1 MFTTTEKLMGAGS
14 GILLAVSAL
23 TAAPALA
30 AEGGQDLTP
39 AEQCVQDVA
48 EGRLPEDTDCGYTPP
63 PMAPEDRPDWARDL
77 DGVWDG
83 GRASTEPG
91 PGGRTARDLLP
102 ACGPSTPV
110 GDPCW
115 SEVAQSV
122 VSTSPDGTTAYIL
135 PDGRIMVVPPQ
146 AAYDDSDEAEA
157 APASGG
163 VDAVTETV
171 LPEAREDAQG
181 DEGEAPAPAWLKGQD
196 DADEATEGAQ
206 EDADDEATEPAQDA
220 DEDAAEPVEVPED
233 SIPAGTPACTVE
245 DASEGP
251 ADCVWDDGSGDI
263 VHNHADGT
271 YSTYPRAEASPAPAG
286 TPELAHT
293 GIMSWALAGVAAV
306 CTVMGVGIYRHWSRA

>member
-30 AEGGQDLTP
+30 AEAGQDLTP

-102 ACGPSTPV
+102 ACGPTTPV

-146 AAYDDSDEAEA
+146 DTSDDGDEVEA
-157 APASGG
+157 APASGE
-163 VDAVTETV
+163 VDAVTEAV

-181 DEGEAPAPAWLKGQD
+181 DEGEAPVPAWLQGQD
-196 DADEATEGAQ
+196 DATEPAQGAQ
-206 EDADDEATEPAQDA
+206 EDADE
-220 DEDAAEPVEVPED
+220 EDAAEGVEVPED

-251 ADCVWDDGSGDI
+251 SDCVWDDGSGDI

-293 GIMSWALAGVAAV
+293 GIMSWALAGVALV

>member
-30 AEGGQDLTP
+30 SEGGQDLTP
-39 AEQCVQDVA
+39 AEECVQQVA
-48 EGRLPEDTDCGYTPP
+48 EGSLPEDTDCGYTPP

-146 AAYDDSDEAEA
+146 AAYDDGDEAEA
-157 APASGG
+157 ASASGG

-171 LPEAREDAQG
+171 LPEAREDAQEDA
-181 DEGEAPAPAWLKGQD
+181 DEGAPVPAWLQGQD
-196 DADEATEGAQ
+196 DATEPAQGDAEEATEGAQ
-206 EDADDEATEPAQDA
+206 DA
-220 DEDAAEPVEVPED
+220 DEGGEVPED

-251 ADCVWDDGSGDI
+251 SDCVWDDGSGDI

-271 YSTYPRAEASPAPAG
+271 YSTYPRAEAAPAPAG

>member
-30 AEGGQDLTP
+30 AEGGQQGLTP
-39 AEQCVQDVA
+39 AEECVQQVA

-102 ACGPSTPV
+102 ACGPATPV

-146 AAYDDSDEAEA
+146 AAYDDGDEVEA

-163 VDAVTETV
+163 VDAVTEAV
-171 LPEAREDAQG
+171 LPEAREDAQ
-181 DEGEAPAPAWLKGQD
+181 EGAEDAPVPAWLQGQD
-196 DADEATEGAQ
+196 DATATAQ
-206 EDADDEATEPAQDA
+206 QDA
-220 DEDAAEPVEVPED
+220 DEEDAEGADEDAVEVPED
-233 SIPAGTPACTVE
+233 GIPAGTPACTVE

-271 YSTYPRAEASPAPAG
+271 YSTYPRAEAAPAPAG

>member
-30 AEGGQDLTP
+30 AEAGQDLTP

-146 AAYDDSDEAEA
+146 AAYDDGDEVEA
-157 APASGG
+157 APASGE

-171 LPEAREDAQG
+171 LPEAREDAQEDA
-181 DEGEAPAPAWLKGQD
+181 DEGAPVPAWLQGQD
-196 DADEATEGAQ
+196 DATEPAQGAQ
-206 EDADDEATEPAQDA
+206 EDADEEDA
-220 DEDAAEPVEVPED
+220 DEDGEVPED

>member
-146 AAYDDSDEAEA
+146 AAYDDGDEAEA

-171 LPEAREDAQG
+171 LPEAREDAQE
-181 DEGEAPAPAWLKGQD
+181 DAEGGAPVPAWPWS
-196 DADEATEGAQ
+196 Q
-206 EDADDEATEPAQDA
+206 EDA
-220 DEDAAEPVEVPED
+220 DEDAVEVTED

-271 YSTYPRAEASPAPAG
+271 YSTYPRAEAAPAPAG

-306 CTVMGVGIYRHWSRA
+306 CTVMGVGIYRRWSRN

>member
-30 AEGGQDLTP
+30 SEGGQDLTP
-39 AEQCVQDVA
+39 AEECVQQVA
-48 EGRLPEDTDCGYTPP
+48 EGSLPEDTDCGYTPP

-77 DGVWDG
+77 EGVWDG

-146 AAYDDSDEAEA
+146 AAYDDGGEAEA
-157 APASGG
+157 ASASGE
-163 VDAVTETV
+163 VDAVTEAV
-171 LPEAREDAQG
+171 LPEAS
-181 DEGEAPAPAWLKGQD
+181 
-196 DADEATEGAQ
+196 Q
-206 EDADDEATEPAQDA
+206 EDAEEPPVLDQLTQAATGVSSEAEEGGEPEEAAPSSEAT
-220 DEDAAEPVEVPED
+220 
-233 SIPAGTPACTVE
+233 IPAGTPACAVE
-245 DASEGP
+245 DASEGT

-306 CTVMGVGIYRHWSRA
+306 CTVMGVGIYRRWSRN

>member
-30 AEGGQDLTP
+30 AEGGRDLTP
-39 AEQCVQDVA
+39 AEECVQQVA
-48 EGRLPEDTDCGYTPP
+48 EGSLPEDTVCGYTPP

-91 PGGRTARDLLP
+91 PGGTARDLLP
-102 ACGPSTPV
+102 ACGPATPV

-146 AAYDDSDEAEA
+146 AAYDDGDEAEA

-163 VDAVTETV
+163 VDAVTEAV
-171 LPEAREDAQG
+171 LPEAREDAE
-181 DEGEAPAPAWLKGQD
+181 EGAPVPAWLQDQD
-196 DADEATEGAQ
+196 DATAPSQD
-206 EDADDEATEPAQDA
+206 DADDEATEPAQDA
-220 DEDAAEPVEVPED
+220 DEDAVEVPED

-251 ADCVWDDGSGDI
+251 SDCVWDDGSGDI

-306 CTVMGVGIYRHWSRA
+306 CTVMGVGIYRRWSRN

>member
-30 AEGGQDLTP
+30 SEGGQDLTP
-39 AEQCVQDVA
+39 AEECVQQVA
-48 EGRLPEDTDCGYTPP
+48 EGSLPEDTDCGYTPP

-146 AAYDDSDEAEA
+146 AAYDDGDETEA
-157 APASGG
+157 ASASGG

-171 LPEAREDAQG
+171 LPEARED
-181 DEGEAPAPAWLKGQD
+181 
-196 DADEATEGAQ
+196 T
-206 EDADDEATEPAQDA
+206 QDA
-220 DEDAAEPVEVPED
+220 DEGGEVPED

-251 ADCVWDDGSGDI
+251 SDCVWDDGSGDI

-271 YSTYPRAEASPAPAG
+271 YSTYPRAEAAPAPAG

>member
-30 AEGGQDLTP
+30 AEAGQDLTP

-157 APASGG
+157 APASGE

-196 DADEATEGAQ
+196 DATEPAQGAQ
-206 EDADDEATEPAQDA
+206 EDADEEDA
-220 DEDAAEPVEVPED
+220 DEGGEVPED

-251 ADCVWDDGSGDI
+251 SDCVWDDGSGDI

-271 YSTYPRAEASPAPAG
+271 YSTYPRTEASPAPAG

>member
-39 AEQCVQDVA
+39 AEECVQQVA
-48 EGRLPEDTDCGYTPP
+48 EGSLPEDTDCGYTPP

-102 ACGPSTPV
+102 ACGPTTPV

-146 AAYDDSDEAEA
+146 DTSDAEEPEAEA
-157 APASGG
+157 ASGG
-163 VDAVTETV
+163 VDAVTEAV
-171 LPEAREDAQG
+171 LPEAREDDQG

-196 DADEATEGAQ
+196 DATAPSQDDATEPAQGAQ
-206 EDADDEATEPAQDA
+206 EDAVEPM
-220 DEDAAEPVEVPED
+220 EVPED

-306 CTVMGVGIYRHWSRA
+306 CTVMGVGIYRRWSRN

>member
-30 AEGGQDLTP
+30 SEGGQDLTP

-102 ACGPSTPV
+102 ACGPTTPV

-146 AAYDDSDEAEA
+146 AAYDDGDEAEA
-157 APASGG
+157 APASGE

-171 LPEAREDAQG
+171 LPEAREDAQAG
-181 DEGEAPAPAWLKGQD
+181 ADEAPAPAWLKGQD
-196 DADEATEGAQ
+196 DATEPAQ
-206 EDADDEATEPAQDA
+206 GDADDEATEPARDA
-220 DEDAAEPVEVPED
+220 DEDAVEVPED

-251 ADCVWDDGSGDI
+251 SDCVWDDGSGDI

>member
-30 AEGGQDLTP
+30 AEGDHQDLTP
-39 AEQCVQDVA
+39 AEECVQQVA
-48 EGRLPEDTDCGYTPP
+48 EGSLPEDTDCGYTPP

-102 ACGPSTPV
+102 ACGPTTPV

-146 AAYDDSDEAEA
+146 DTSDDGDEAEA

-163 VDAVTETV
+163 VDAVTEAV
-171 LPEAREDAQG
+171 LPEAREDAQEG
-181 DEGEAPAPAWLKGQD
+181 ADDAGEAPVPAWLQGQD
-196 DADEATEGAQ
+196 DATEPAQGAQ
-206 EDADDEATEPAQDA
+206 EDAAEEDA
-220 DEDAAEPVEVPED
+220 DEDAVEVPED

-251 ADCVWDDGSGDI
+251 SDCVWDDGSGDI

-271 YSTYPRAEASPAPAG
+271 YSTYPRTEAAPAPAG

-293 GIMSWALAGVAAV
+293 GIMSWALAGVALV

>member
-1 MFTTTEKLMGAGS
+1 M
-14 GILLAVSAL
+14 
-23 TAAPALA
+23 
-30 AEGGQDLTP
+30 
-39 AEQCVQDVA
+39 
-48 EGRLPEDTDCGYTPP
+48 
-63 PMAPEDRPDWARDL
+63 
-77 DGVWDG
+77 
-83 GRASTEPG
+83 
-91 PGGRTARDLLP
+91 
-102 ACGPSTPV
+102 
-110 GDPCW
+110 
-115 SEVAQSV
+115 

-157 APASGG
+157 APASGE
-163 VDAVTETV
+163 VDAVTEAV
-171 LPEAREDAQG
+171 LPEARQDNAQEDADEG
-181 DEGEAPAPAWLKGQD
+181 DEGAPVPAWLKGQD
-196 DADEATEGAQ
+196 DA
-206 EDADDEATEPAQDA
+206 TEPAQD
-220 DEDAAEPVEVPED
+220 DQEDAVEPVEVPED

-271 YSTYPRAEASPAPAG
+271 YSTYPRTEASPAPAG

>member
-30 AEGGQDLTP
+30 AEAGQDLTP

-102 ACGPSTPV
+102 ACGPATPV

-146 AAYDDSDEAEA
+146 AAYDDGDEAEA

-163 VDAVTETV
+163 VDAVTEAV
-171 LPEAREDAQG
+171 LPEARQDNAQEDAE
-181 DEGEAPAPAWLKGQD
+181 DAPVPAWLQGQD
-196 DADEATEGAQ
+196 DATATAQ
-206 EDADDEATEPAQDA
+206 QDA
-220 DEDAAEPVEVPED
+220 DEDAVEVPED
-233 SIPAGTPACTVE
+233 GIPAGTPACTVE

-271 YSTYPRAEASPAPAG
+271 YSTYPRAEAAPAPAG

-293 GIMSWALAGVAAV
+293 GIMSWALTGVAAV

>member
-102 ACGPSTPV
+102 ACGPTTPV

-157 APASGG
+157 APASGE

-181 DEGEAPAPAWLKGQD
+181 DEGEAPAPAWLQGQD
-196 DADEATEGAQ
+196 DADEPAQGAQ
-206 EDADDEATEPAQDA
+206 EDAD
-220 DEDAAEPVEVPED
+220 EDAGDAVEVPED

-251 ADCVWDDGSGDI
+251 SDCVWDDGSGDI

-271 YSTYPRAEASPAPAG
+271 YSTYPRAEAAPAPAG

-293 GIMSWALAGVAAV
+293 GIMSWALAGVALV

>member
-30 AEGGQDLTP
+30 AEAGQDLTP
-39 AEQCVQDVA
+39 AEQCVQQVA
-48 EGRLPEDTDCGYTPP
+48 EGSLPEDTDCGYTPP

-146 AAYDDSDEAEA
+146 DTSDAEEPEAEA
-157 APASGG
+157 ASSG
-163 VDAVTETV
+163 VDAVTEAV
-171 LPEAREDAQG
+171 LPEAREDAQEDA
-181 DEGEAPAPAWLKGQD
+181 DEGAPVPAWLQNQG
-196 DADEATEGAQ
+196 EG
-206 EDADDEATEPAQDA
+206 DTTEPAQDDAEDA
-220 DEDAAEPVEVPED
+220 DEDAVEPMEVPED

-251 ADCVWDDGSGDI
+251 SDCVWDDGSGDI

-271 YSTYPRAEASPAPAG
+271 YSTYPRTMAAPAPAG

>member
-30 AEGGQDLTP
+30 AEAGQDLTP

-102 ACGPSTPV
+102 ACGPTTPV

-146 AAYDDSDEAEA
+146 DTSDDGDEVEA
-157 APASGG
+157 APASGE

-181 DEGEAPAPAWLKGQD
+181 DEGEAPVPAWLQGQD
-196 DADEATEGAQ
+196 DATEPAQGAQ
-206 EDADDEATEPAQDA
+206 EDADE
-220 DEDAAEPVEVPED
+220 EDAAEGVEVPED

-251 ADCVWDDGSGDI
+251 SDCVWDDGSGDI

-293 GIMSWALAGVAAV
+293 GIMSWALAGVALV

>member
-1 MFTTTEKLMGAGS
+1 MVTTTEKLMGAGS

-30 AEGGQDLTP
+30 AEGGQQDLTP
-39 AEQCVQDVA
+39 AEECVQQVA
-48 EGRLPEDTDCGYTPP
+48 EGSLPEDTDCGYTPP

-77 DGVWDG
+77 EGVWDG

-146 AAYDDSDEAEA
+146 AAYDDGDEAEVEA
-157 APASGG
+157 ASGE

-171 LPEAREDAQG
+171 LPEAREDAEDG
-181 DEGEAPAPAWLKGQD
+181 APVPAWLQGQD
-196 DADEATEGAQ
+196 DATAPTQDGAEEATEGA
-206 EDADDEATEPAQDA
+206 EGAQDA
-220 DEDAAEPVEVPED
+220 DEDAVEPMEVPED

-271 YSTYPRAEASPAPAG
+271 YSTYPHAKASPAPAG
-286 TPELAHT
+286 APELAHT

-306 CTVMGVGIYRHWSRA
+306 CTVMGVGIYRRWSRN

>member
-30 AEGGQDLTP
+30 AEAGQDLTP

-157 APASGG
+157 APASGE

-171 LPEAREDAQG
+171 LPEAREDAQEDA
-181 DEGEAPAPAWLKGQD
+181 DEGAPVPAWLQGQD
-196 DADEATEGAQ
+196 DATEPAQGAQ
-206 EDADDEATEPAQDA
+206 EDADEGG
-220 DEDAAEPVEVPED
+220 EVPED

-306 CTVMGVGIYRHWSRA
+306 CTVMGVGIYRHWSRN

>member
-30 AEGGQDLTP
+30 AEAGQDLTP

-146 AAYDDSDEAEA
+146 AAYDDGDEAEA

-163 VDAVTETV
+163 VDAVTEAV
-171 LPEAREDAQG
+171 LPEAREDDQG

-196 DADEATEGAQ
+196 DATEPAQGAQ
-206 EDADDEATEPAQDA
+206 EDADEGG
-220 DEDAAEPVEVPED
+220 EVPED

-271 YSTYPRAEASPAPAG
+271 YSTYPRTEAAPAPAG
-286 TPELAHT
+286 APELAHT
-293 GIMSWALAGVAAV
+293 GIMSWELAGVAAV

>member
-30 AEGGQDLTP
+30 AEGGRDLTP
-39 AEQCVQDVA
+39 AEECVQQVA
-48 EGRLPEDTDCGYTPP
+48 EGSLPEDTDCGYTPP

-102 ACGPSTPV
+102 ACGPATPV

-146 AAYDDSDEAEA
+146 DTSDAEEPEAEA
-157 APASGG
+157 ASSG

-171 LPEAREDAQG
+171 LPEAREDDQG
-181 DEGEAPAPAWLKGQD
+181 DEEDAPVPAWLRGQD
-196 DADEATEGAQ
+196 D
-206 EDADDEATEPAQDA
+206 ATEPAQGAQEDA
-220 DEDAAEPVEVPED
+220 DEDAAEPMEVPED

-251 ADCVWDDGSGDI
+251 SDCVWDDGSGDI

-271 YSTYPRAEASPAPAG
+271 YSTYPRTEATPAPAG

-306 CTVMGVGIYRHWSRA
+306 CTVMGVGIYRHWSRN

>member
-30 AEGGQDLTP
+30 AEAGHQDLTP
-39 AEQCVQDVA
+39 AEQCVQQVA
-48 EGRLPEDTDCGYTPP
+48 EGSLPEDTDCGYTPP

-146 AAYDDSDEAEA
+146 AAYDDGDEAEA

-171 LPEAREDAQG
+171 LPEAREDAQEDADG
-181 DEGEAPAPAWLKGQD
+181 EEAPAPAWLKGQD
-196 DADEATEGAQ
+196 DATAPSQD
-206 EDADDEATEPAQDA
+206 DADDEATEDAQDA
-220 DEDAAEPVEVPED
+220 DEGGEVPED

-251 ADCVWDDGSGDI
+251 SDCVWDDGSGDI

-293 GIMSWALAGVAAV
+293 GIMSWALAGVALV

>member
-30 AEGGQDLTP
+30 AEGDHQDLTP
-39 AEQCVQDVA
+39 AEECVQQVA

-102 ACGPSTPV
+102 ACGPTTPV

-146 AAYDDSDEAEA
+146 DTSDAEEPEAEA

-163 VDAVTETV
+163 VDAVTEAV
-171 LPEAREDAQG
+171 LPEAREDADDAQEDA
-181 DEGEAPAPAWLKGQD
+181 DETPVPAWLQDQD
-196 DADEATEGAQ
+196 DSDEDAQGAQ
-206 EDADDEATEPAQDA
+206 EDAVEPM
-220 DEDAAEPVEVPED
+220 EVPED

-251 ADCVWDDGSGDI
+251 SDCVWDDGSGDI

-271 YSTYPRAEASPAPAG
+271 YSTYSRAEASPAPAG

-306 CTVMGVGIYRHWSRA
+306 CTVMGVGIYRRWSRN

>member
-30 AEGGQDLTP
+30 AEAGQDLTP

-157 APASGG
+157 APASGE

-171 LPEAREDAQG
+171 LPEAREDAQEDA
-181 DEGEAPAPAWLKGQD
+181 DEGAPVPAWLQGQD
-196 DADEATEGAQ
+196 DATEPAQGAQ
-206 EDADDEATEPAQDA
+206 EDADEGG
-220 DEDAAEPVEVPED
+220 EVPED

>member
-39 AEQCVQDVA
+39 AEECVQQVA
-48 EGRLPEDTDCGYTPP
+48 EGSLPEDTDCGYTPP

-102 ACGPSTPV
+102 ACGPATPV

-157 APASGG
+157 APASGE
-163 VDAVTETV
+163 VDAVTEAV
-171 LPEAREDAQG
+171 LPEAREDDQE
-181 DEGEAPAPAWLKGQD
+181 DEGEAPVPAWLQGQD
-196 DADEATEGAQ
+196 D
-206 EDADDEATEPAQDA
+206 ATEPAQQAEEDA
-220 DEDAAEPVEVPED
+220 DEGGEVPED

-251 ADCVWDDGSGDI
+251 SDCVWDDGSGDI

-271 YSTYPRAEASPAPAG
+271 YSTYPRTMAAPAPAG

-293 GIMSWALAGVAAV
+293 GIMSWALAGAALV

>member
-30 AEGGQDLTP
+30 AEGGQQGLTP
-39 AEQCVQDVA
+39 AEECVQQVA

-146 AAYDDSDEAEA
+146 AAYDDGDEAEA

-171 LPEAREDAQG
+171 LPEAREDAQE
-181 DEGEAPAPAWLKGQD
+181 DEEDAPVPAWLQGQD
-196 DADEATEGAQ
+196 DADE
-206 EDADDEATEPAQDA
+206 DAHGAQDA
-220 DEDAAEPVEVPED
+220 DEEDAVEPMEVPED
-233 SIPAGTPACTVE
+233 GIPAGTPACTVE

-251 ADCVWDDGSGDI
+251 SDCVWDDGSGDI

-271 YSTYPRAEASPAPAG
+271 YSTYPRAEAAPAPAG

>member
-30 AEGGQDLTP
+30 SEGGQQDLTP

-102 ACGPSTPV
+102 ACGPATPV

-146 AAYDDSDEAEA
+146 AAYDDSDEVEA
-157 APASGG
+157 APASGE
-163 VDAVTETV
+163 VDAVTEAV
-171 LPEAREDAQG
+171 LPEAREDADEG
-181 DEGEAPAPAWLKGQD
+181 DEEDAPVPAWLQGQD
-196 DADEATEGAQ
+196 DATAPAQ
-206 EDADDEATEPAQDA
+206 QDA
-220 DEDAAEPVEVPED
+220 DEEDTEDADEGGEVPED

-251 ADCVWDDGSGDI
+251 SDCVWDDGSGDI

-271 YSTYPRAEASPAPAG
+271 YSTYPRTMASPAPAG
-286 TPELAHT
+286 APELAHT
-293 GIMSWALAGVAAV
+293 GIMSWALAGVATV
-306 CTVMGVGIYRHWSRA
+306 CTVMGVGIYRRWSRN

>member
-30 AEGGQDLTP
+30 AEAGQDLTP

-77 DGVWDG
+77 EGVWDG

-102 ACGPSTPV
+102 ACGPTTPV

-146 AAYDDSDEAEA
+146 DTSDDGDEVEA
-157 APASGG
+157 APASGE

-181 DEGEAPAPAWLKGQD
+181 DEGEAPVPAWLQGQD
-196 DADEATEGAQ
+196 DATEPAQGAQ
-206 EDADDEATEPAQDA
+206 EDADE
-220 DEDAAEPVEVPED
+220 EDAAEGVEVLED

-251 ADCVWDDGSGDI
+251 SDCVWDDGSGDI

-306 CTVMGVGIYRHWSRA
+306 CTVMGAGIYRRWSRA

>member
-39 AEQCVQDVA
+39 AEQCVQQVA
-48 EGRLPEDTDCGYTPP
+48 EGSLPEDTDCGYTPP

-146 AAYDDSDEAEA
+146 DTSDAEEPEAEA
-157 APASGG
+157 ASGG
-163 VDAVTETV
+163 VDAVTEAV
-171 LPEAREDAQG
+171 LPEAREDAQE
-181 DEGEAPAPAWLKGQD
+181 DAEGGAPVPAWLKGQD

-206 EDADDEATEPAQDA
+206 DA
-220 DEDAAEPVEVPED
+220 DEDAVEVPED

-306 CTVMGVGIYRHWSRA
+306 CTVMGVGIYRRWSRN

>member
-30 AEGGQDLTP
+30 AEAGQDLTP

-157 APASGG
+157 APASGE

-171 LPEAREDAQG
+171 LPEAREGAQEDA
-181 DEGEAPAPAWLKGQD
+181 DEGAPVPAWLQGQED
-196 DADEATEGAQ
+196 ATEGAQ
-206 EDADDEATEPAQDA
+206 EDAAQEDA
-220 DEDAAEPVEVPED
+220 DEEDADEGVEVPED

>member
-30 AEGGQDLTP
+30 AEGDHQDLTP
-39 AEQCVQDVA
+39 AEECVQQVA
-48 EGRLPEDTDCGYTPP
+48 EGSLPEDTDCGYTPP

-102 ACGPSTPV
+102 ACGPTTPV

-146 AAYDDSDEAEA
+146 DTSDAEEPEAEA
-157 APASGG
+157 APASGE
-163 VDAVTETV
+163 VDAVTEAV
-171 LPEAREDAQG
+171 LPEAREDDQG

-196 DADEATEGAQ
+196 DADE
-206 EDADDEATEPAQDA
+206 DA
-220 DEDAAEPVEVPED
+220 VEVPED

-251 ADCVWDDGSGDI
+251 SDCVWDDGSGDI

-271 YSTYPRAEASPAPAG
+271 YSTYPRTEASPAPAG

-293 GIMSWALAGVAAV
+293 GIMSWALAGVALV
-306 CTVMGVGIYRHWSRA
+306 CTVMGVGIYRRWSRA

>member
-30 AEGGQDLTP
+30 AEAGQDLTP

-63 PMAPEDRPDWARDL
+63 PMAPEDRPDWAKDL

-83 GRASTEPG
+83 GRASTDPG

-102 ACGPSTPV
+102 ACGPTTPV

-146 AAYDDSDEAEA
+146 DTSDDGDEVEA
-157 APASGG
+157 APASGE

-171 LPEAREDAQG
+171 LPEAREDAQEDA
-181 DEGEAPAPAWLKGQD
+181 DEGAPVPAWLQGQDDATEGAQD
-196 DADEATEGAQ
+196 DADE
-206 EDADDEATEPAQDA
+206 EDADEEDA
-220 DEDAAEPVEVPED
+220 DEDGEVPED

-271 YSTYPRAEASPAPAG
+271 YSTYPRTEAAPAPAG

-293 GIMSWALAGVAAV
+293 GIMSWALAGVALV
-306 CTVMGVGIYRHWSRA
+306 CTVMGVGIYRRWSRN

>member
-30 AEGGQDLTP
+30 AEAGQDLTP

-157 APASGG
+157 APASGE

-171 LPEAREDAQG
+171 LPEAREDAQEDA
-181 DEGEAPAPAWLKGQD
+181 DEGAPVPAWLQGQD
-196 DADEATEGAQ
+196 DATEPAQGAQ
-206 EDADDEATEPAQDA
+206 EDADEGG
-220 DEDAAEPVEVPED
+220 EVPED

-251 ADCVWDDGSGDI
+251 SDCVWDDGSGDI

-271 YSTYPRAEASPAPAG
+271 YSTYPRAEAAPAPAG

-306 CTVMGVGIYRHWSRA
+306 CTVMGVGIYRHWSRN

>member
-30 AEGGQDLTP
+30 AEGGRDLTP
-39 AEQCVQDVA
+39 AEECVQQVA
-48 EGRLPEDTDCGYTPP
+48 EGSLPEDTDCGYTPP

-146 AAYDDSDEAEA
+146 DASDAEEPEAEA

-163 VDAVTETV
+163 VDAVTEAV
-171 LPEAREDAQG
+171 LPEAREDAQE

-196 DADEATEGAQ
+196 DAD
-206 EDADDEATEPAQDA
+206 DEATEPAQDA
-220 DEDAAEPVEVPED
+220 DEEDADEGGEVPED

-271 YSTYPRAEASPAPAG
+271 YSTYPRTEAAPAPAG

>member
-39 AEQCVQDVA
+39 AEECVQQVA
-48 EGRLPEDTDCGYTPP
+48 EGSLPEDTDCGYTPP

-102 ACGPSTPV
+102 ACGPTTPV

-115 SEVAQSV
+115 SEVAKSV

-146 AAYDDSDEAEA
+146 DTSDAEEPEAEA
-157 APASGG
+157 ASGG

-171 LPEAREDAQG
+171 LPEAREDAQEDA
-181 DEGEAPAPAWLKGQD
+181 DETPVPAWLQGQD
-196 DADEATEGAQ
+196 D
-206 EDADDEATEPAQDA
+206 ATEPAQD
-220 DEDAAEPVEVPED
+220 DQEDAVEPMEIPED

-271 YSTYPRAEASPAPAG
+271 YSTYPRAEAAPAPAG

-306 CTVMGVGIYRHWSRA
+306 CTVMGVGIYRHWSRN

>member
-1 MFTTTEKLMGAGS
+1 MLTTTEKLMGAGS

-30 AEGGQDLTP
+30 SEGGQDLTP
-39 AEQCVQDVA
+39 AEECVQQVA
-48 EGRLPEDTDCGYTPP
+48 EGSLPEDTDCGYTPP

-146 AAYDDSDEAEA
+146 AAYDDGDEAEA
-157 APASGG
+157 ASASGG

-171 LPEAREDAQG
+171 LPEAREDAQEDA
-181 DEGEAPAPAWLKGQD
+181 DEGAPVPAWLQGQD
-196 DADEATEGAQ
+196 DATEPAQGDAEEATEGAQ
-206 EDADDEATEPAQDA
+206 DA
-220 DEDAAEPVEVPED
+220 DEGGEVPED

-251 ADCVWDDGSGDI
+251 SDCVWDDGSGDI

-271 YSTYPRAEASPAPAG
+271 YSTYPRAEAAPAPAG

>member
-30 AEGGQDLTP
+30 AEGGQQGLTP

-163 VDAVTETV
+163 VDAVTEAV

-181 DEGEAPAPAWLKGQD
+181 D
-196 DADEATEGAQ
+196 
-206 EDADDEATEPAQDA
+206 A
-220 DEDAAEPVEVPED
+220 DEDAVEVPED

-251 ADCVWDDGSGDI
+251 SDCVWDDGSGDI

-306 CTVMGVGIYRHWSRA
+306 CTVMGVGIYRRWSRN

>member
-30 AEGGQDLTP
+30 AEGGQQGLTP

-102 ACGPSTPV
+102 ACGPATPV

-146 AAYDDSDEAEA
+146 AAYDDGDEVEA

-163 VDAVTETV
+163 VDAVTEAV
-171 LPEAREDAQG
+171 LPEAREDAQ
-181 DEGEAPAPAWLKGQD
+181 EGAEDAPVPAWLQGQD
-196 DADEATEGAQ
+196 DATATAQ
-206 EDADDEATEPAQDA
+206 QDA
-220 DEDAAEPVEVPED
+220 DEEDAEGADEDAVEVPED
-233 SIPAGTPACTVE
+233 GIPAGTPACTVE

-271 YSTYPRAEASPAPAG
+271 YSTYPRAEAAPAPAG

>member
-14 GILLAVSAL
+14 GILFAVSAL

-30 AEGGQDLTP
+30 AEGGRDLTP
-39 AEQCVQDVA
+39 AEECVQQVA
-48 EGRLPEDTDCGYTPP
+48 EGSLPEDTDCGYTPP

-102 ACGPSTPV
+102 ACGPTTPV

-157 APASGG
+157 EAASGG
-163 VDAVTETV
+163 VDAVTEAV
-171 LPEAREDAQG
+171 LPEAREDAQE
-181 DEGEAPAPAWLKGQD
+181 DAEGGAPVPAWLQGQD
-196 DADEATEGAQ
+196 DADEAAEG
-206 EDADDEATEPAQDA
+206 AQDA
-220 DEDAAEPVEVPED
+220 DEDAAEPMEIPED

-251 ADCVWDDGSGDI
+251 SDCVWDDGSGDI

-293 GIMSWALAGVAAV
+293 GIMSWALAGVALV

>member
-30 AEGGQDLTP
+30 AEAGQDLTP

-102 ACGPSTPV
+102 ACGPTTPV

-146 AAYDDSDEAEA
+146 DTSDDGDEVEA
-157 APASGG
+157 APASGE

-181 DEGEAPAPAWLKGQD
+181 DEGEAPVPAWLQGQD
-196 DADEATEGAQ
+196 DATEPAQGAQ
-206 EDADDEATEPAQDA
+206 EDADE
-220 DEDAAEPVEVPED
+220 EDAAEGVEVPED

-251 ADCVWDDGSGDI
+251 SDCVWDDGSGDI

-293 GIMSWALAGVAAV
+293 GIMSWALAGVALV
-306 CTVMGVGIYRHWSRA
+306 CTVMGVGIYRRWSRA